1 MKKLWLIALIACVSV
16 VVCIVGRTSASNED
30 EGVSVVYEQQITH
43 NDEEMM
49 RFLATGHSLEAYNMI
64 SGMLDDGWE
73 VATQKVV
80 YANEVIEVTDQD
92 EEEICLEVV
101 SLAQFKELEHDDIS
115 DIPQNFTE
123 RIMLDCNMKATDL
136 VY

>member
-1 MKKLWLIALIACVSV
+1 
-16 VVCIVGRTSASNED
+16 
-30 EGVSVVYEQQITH
+30 
-43 NDEEMM
+43 MM
-49 RFLATGHSLEAYNMI
+49 
-64 SGMLDDGWE
+64 E